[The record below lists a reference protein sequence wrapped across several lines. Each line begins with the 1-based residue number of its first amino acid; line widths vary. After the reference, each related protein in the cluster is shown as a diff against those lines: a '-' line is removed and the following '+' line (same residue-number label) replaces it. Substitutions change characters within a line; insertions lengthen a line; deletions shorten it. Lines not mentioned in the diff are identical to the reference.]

1 MKPILAF
8 VIVAGMCA
16 QGQSAAAAA
25 AAERAAKR
33 AQLRKEAEAE
43 RAAKRDAA
51 IKSRETARAEAGSR
65 PAPDKDRGAVAA
77 EPADQGI
84 TGPMHEKFLRKIVFT
99 RVDKDM
105 ASISEADV
113 IQEINLGEPLFFR
126 LYLEKSSPK
135 LLKAKMAEFSDSDIS
150 GALRWGVRFTVAGK
164 APVETLMEK
173 WGTRQERAKWTTWRG
188 VFVKDGPT
196 TIPGM
201 DTFGEFVS
209 RGLIQGTISPGKNRV
224 KVEMYPVGYKN
235 TTGKDE
241 RIDGEIA
248 ATGEITVNY
257 AGAITPASKL
267 CSPHP
272 ARLKD
277 PGIETAILRL
287 AQKQWNTQEH
297 KPVKVEITHDGW
309 TIRRNQLTGVVT
321 GRSIDATIMARGAEY
336 CQWEGYHYLQPH
348 NGSGFE
354 PGGEFTNAAGA
365 HFMPCAC
372 IGK

>member
-1 MKPILAF
+1 MKPILALLIA
-8 VIVAGMCA
+8 VGMCA

-33 AQLRKEAEAE
+33 ALQRKEAEA
-43 RAAKRDAA
+43 A
-51 IKSRETARAEAGSR
+51 REARREESIQAREKARAQEASR
-65 PAPDKDRGAVAA
+65 PAPDTNRVAPAA

-99 RVDKDM
+99 RADKDM
-105 ASISEADV
+105 TSISEADV

-241 RIDGEIA
+241 RIDGEVA

-257 AGAITPASKL
+257 AGAIAPTSKL

-321 GRSIDATIMARGAEY
+321 GRSIDATIMARGAAY

-354 PGGEFTNAAGA
+354 PGGEFTNATGA

-372 IGK
+372 LGK